1 MRLKSLKI
9 CYNGSMNYYNQNCN
23 SEYQNAVAQDFTNWA
38 IKFALSKFIVASVAQ
53 QDKRQVEI
61 ICDGVSGVLDLINP
75 PKTIEGKAL
84 VLGTNAYNL
93 SKYL

>member
-1 MRLKSLKI
+1 
-9 CYNGSMNYYNQNCN
+9 MNYRQYNNF
-23 SEYQNAVAQDFTNWA
+23 EYQNAVVQDFTNWA
-38 IKFALSKFIVASVAQ
+38 IKFSLSKFIVASVAQ

-75 PKTIEGKAL
+75 PKTLEGKAL

>member
-1 MRLKSLKI
+1 
-9 CYNGSMNYYNQNCN
+9 MNYRQYNNF
-23 SEYQNAVAQDFTNWA
+23 EYQNAVAQDFTNWA
-38 IKFALSKFIVASVAQ
+38 IKFLLSKFIVASVPQ

-75 PKTIEGKAL
+75 PKTLEGKAL

>member
-1 MRLKSLKI
+1 
-9 CYNGSMNYYNQNCN
+9 MNYRQYNNF
-23 SEYQNAVAQDFTNWA
+23 EYQNAVAQYFTNWA

-53 QDKRQVEI
+53 QDKRHVEI

-75 PKTIEGKAL
+75 PKTLEGKAL

>member
-1 MRLKSLKI
+1 
-9 CYNGSMNYYNQNCN
+9 MNYRQYNNF
-23 SEYQNAVAQDFTNWA
+23 EYQNAVVQDFATCA
-38 IKFALSKFIVASVAQ
+38 IKFALSKFIVVSVPQ

-75 PKTIEGKAL
+75 LKTLEGKAL